1 MASCC
6 FTGHRT
12 IPAKDFDLVRRGLED
27 EIDRLAEEG
36 VEQFYAGG
44 ALGFD
49 TLASLTVLML
59 KRRHQSI
66 RLTLVLPCRDQAEK
80 WAQTDQVQYEYIKS
94 RADEVIYTAEEYHK
108 GCMQKRN
115 RYLVDSCDYLIAVWD
130 GTASGT
136 GSTVRYAQENNKS
149 IIIINP
155 NELSSGVD

>member
-12 IPAKDFDLVRRGLED
+12 IPAKDFDLVRCGLED
-27 EIDRLAEEG
+27 EIDSLAGEG

-59 KRRHQSI
+59 KRRHPGI
-66 RLTLVLPCRDQAEK
+66 RLILVLPCRDQADK
-80 WAQTDQVQYEYIKS
+80 WTQMDQVQYEYIKS
-94 RADEVIYTAEEYHK
+94 CADEVVYTAEQYHR

-115 RYLVDSCDYLIAVWD
+115 RYLVDHSAYCICYLTRSSG
-130 GTASGT
+130 GTAY
-136 GSTVRYAQENNKS
+136 TVKYAREHGLQLVN
-149 IIIINP
+149 IAQI
-155 NELSSGVD
+155 

>member
-59 KRRHQSI
+59 KRRHQGI

-115 RYLVDSCDYLIAVWD
+115 RYLVDHSAYCICYLTRSSG
-130 GTASGT
+130 GTAY
-136 GSTVRYAQENNKS
+136 TVNYAREHGLQLLN
-149 IIIINP
+149 IAQ
-155 NELSSGVD
+155 V

>member
-59 KRRHQSI
+59 KRRHQGI

-94 RADEVIYTAEEYHK
+94 RADEVIYTAEEYRK

-115 RYLVDSCDYLIAVWD
+115 RYLVDHSAYCICYLTRSSG
-130 GTASGT
+130 GTAY
-136 GSTVRYAQENNKS
+136 TVNYAREHGLQLVN
-149 IIIINP
+149 IAQ
-155 NELSSGVD
+155 V